1 MRDTMSSQG
10 SEIVPRNCVIVSA
23 DWGREVN
30 KRAVYLA
37 RCEPAWTVTRESP
50 PNDGWTLEGL
60 VELGRGLGHENGA
73 PVLIGIDAALG
84 LPSAFAEKY
93 DTGGFTDWL
102 LDLWRTGGLEDESP
116 TAAAWSPE
124 RPFFGVPPGKGSL
137 SAFIEAAGGRQVLF
151 REIERLTGGKSTFI
165 VRGIP
170 GSVGSGSRALW
181 RETAALIDEQPSDVH
196 IWPFD
201 GSLEQLTCAEQV
213 VLAET
218 YPRASYA
225 VALSEQLPAAL
236 RPIAKTKAP
245 ARAAALDELQ
255 QAAWLRTADVSL
267 EDLGPAY
274 ANEDDFDALMTAAA
288 LMRLVAESRPLA
300 DQFVDAHAEGGMLG
314 TSGIDFDLKRESRPR
329 TRRPAARREPRQG
342 LRCPIVGCTKVF
354 ASGRGGWDSHVA
366 SLAKHRSWHPGVPDG
381 DRRKALFR
389 EAFQAWF
396 KD

>member
-1 MRDTMSSQG
+1 MRDTESRRG
-10 SEIVPRNCVIVSA
+10 SEKVPRNCVIVSA
-23 DWGREVN
+23 DWGREVG
-30 KRAVYLA
+30 KRAAYIA
-37 RCEPAWTVTRESP
+37 RCEPSWTVKRASP
-50 PNDGWTLEGL
+50 PRDGWTLTAL
-60 VELGRGLGHENGA
+60 VEIGRALGHETGA

-84 LPSAFAEKY
+84 VPSAFAERY
-93 DTGGFTDWL
+93 GTGDFKNWL
-102 LDLWRTGGLEDESP
+102 LDLWRAGGLEDESP
-116 TAAAWSPE
+116 SAEAWSPE

-137 SAFIEAAGGRQVLF
+137 NAFFEAVGGRCVLL

-201 GSLEQLTCAEQV
+201 GSLEQLSSGKQI

-236 RPIAKTKAP
+236 SPIAKTKAP

-255 QAAWLRTADVSL
+255 QAAWLRASGVAL
-267 EDLGPAY
+267 EDLDPAY

-300 DQFVDAHAEGGMLG
+300 DQFVDGYAEGGMLG
-314 TSGIDFDLKRESRPR
+314 TSGINFDLKSES
-329 TRRPAARREPRQG
+329 
-342 LRCPIVGCTKVF
+342 
-354 ASGRGGWDSHVA
+354 
-366 SLAKHRSWHPGVPDG
+366 
-381 DRRKALFR
+381 
-389 EAFQAWF
+389 
-396 KD
+396 